1 MDPAGDNAMERASKV
16 THRLTVLATLDR
28 LLKRIRLRTN
38 YAHLAVALGVVALL
52 SIVFSLSA
60 VFATERSAA
69 HLASIGSRGI
79 FTEGTLSAAATT
91 RNRAIQAVLIHA
103 AESTGLSDASEVE
116 DALTVTLLG
125 LDEFKVRLQRLG
137 PYLTNAA
144 GAELMELSGGF
155 SESVIEL
162 VATIESDDA
171 DLLEEAVLA
180 MDASYQDLTE
190 SIARDR
196 DALVAELELAQ
207 EQAGRIA
214 DAARFLVAFAVPLA
228 AVFVF
233 RRSLRRRQRQE
244 ILVHELTRQR
254 EVARAKDDF
263 IADLSHELRTP
274 LTGINGFAATLL
286 DPKVASDPNMVTE
299 FSTIIAREADEL
311 SRMVDDLLAVARAN
325 ENALSFQLEEVDP
338 QVEVGKVLA
347 PLRAQGIEVHARVA
361 SGSVTA
367 DRGRLRQVLR
377 NLVSNAIKHGQPPIA
392 IKGLVRD
399 GRYQIEVID
408 NGPGV
413 PREMEERLFARY
425 IHQGRNALLAGSVGL
440 GLSISLLLTRRMGG
454 DLTYVGGEVTRFI
467 IDLGLWEEGAST
479 NDTADE
485 PTSLA
490 EAGAVP
496 SSNGRP
502 L

>member
-1 MDPAGDNAMERASKV
+1 MERASQV
-16 THRLTVLATLDR
+16 THRLNVVAALDR
-28 LLKRIRLRTN
+28 LLKRMRLRTN
-38 YAHLAVALGVVALL
+38 YLHLAVALGVVALL

-69 HLASIGSRGI
+69 QLASIGSRGI

-103 AESTGLSDASEVE
+103 AESTGLSNASEVE
-116 DALTVTLLG
+116 EALTVTLGG
-125 LDEFKVRLQRLG
+125 LDEFEVRLQQLG
-137 PYLTNAA
+137 PYLSNAA
-144 GAELMELSGGF
+144 GAELVELAGGF
-155 SESVIEL
+155 NESVIEL
-162 VATIESDDA
+162 VAVLESNETV
-171 DLLEEAVLA
+171 LREEAVLE
-180 MDASYQDLTE
+180 MDASYQALAT
-190 SIARDR
+190 SIADDR
-196 DALVAELELAQ
+196 DALVAELSLAQ
-207 EQAGRIA
+207 HQAGRIA

-286 DPKVASDPNMVTE
+286 DPKVGSDPKMVNE

-325 ENALSFQLEEVDP
+325 ENALSFRLEEVDP
-338 QVEVGKVLA
+338 QLEVEKVLA
-347 PLRAQGIEVHARVA
+347 PLRIQGIEVHSRVA

-377 NLVSNAIKHGQPPIA
+377 NLVSNAIKHGRAPIA

-399 GRYQIEVID
+399 GRYHLEVID

-413 PREMEERLFARY
+413 PRELEERLFARY
-425 IHQGRNALLAGSVGL
+425 IHQGRDALLAGSVGL

-454 DLTYVGGEVTRFI
+454 DLTYVGGDVTTFL

-479 NDTADE
+479 NQPADE
-485 PTSLA
+485 PISLA
-490 EAGAVP
+490 EAGTVP
-496 SSNGRP
+496 SSNSRP
-502 L
+502 F

>member
-1 MDPAGDNAMERASKV
+1 MDSTGDNPMERAGRM
-16 THRLTVLATLDR
+16 TFQFTVLATLKR
-28 LLKRIRLRTN
+28 LLKKFRSRSN

-52 SIVFSLSA
+52 SIIFSLSA
-60 VFATERSAA
+60 VFASERSAA
-69 HLASIGSRGI
+69 HLASIGSRGV

-91 RNRAIQAVLIHA
+91 RNRAMQAVLIDA
-103 AESTGLSDASEVE
+103 AESTGLSDSAEVE
-116 DALTVTLLG
+116 EALTATLDG
-125 LDEFKVRLQRLG
+125 LNEFEVRLQLLG
-137 PYLTNAA
+137 PYLAAA
-144 GAELMELSGGF
+144 GAELMELAGAF
-155 SESVIEL
+155 SESVNEL
-162 VATIESDDA
+162 VAVLESDQPL
-171 DLLEEAVLA
+171 LLEEAVLD
-180 MDASYQDLTE
+180 MDDSYLVLAG

-196 DALVAELELAQ
+196 DVLVAELSLAQ
-207 EQAGRIA
+207 REAGRIA

-286 DPKVASDPNMVTE
+286 DPKVGSDPEMVNE

-325 ENALSFQLEEVDP
+325 ENALSFRLEEVDP
-338 QVEVGKVLA
+338 QVEVDKVLA
-347 PLRAQGIEVHARVA
+347 PLGAQGIEVHARVA

-377 NLVSNAIKHGQPPIA
+377 NLVSNAIKHGRAPIA

-399 GRYQIEVID
+399 GRYHLEVID

-413 PREMEERLFARY
+413 PSELEERLFARY
-425 IHQGRNALLAGSVGL
+425 IHQGRDALLAGSVGL

-454 DLTYVGGEVTRFI
+454 DLTYVGGDVTRFI
-467 IDLGLWEEGAST
+467 IDLGLWEEDVPINEPA
-479 NDTADE
+479 NE

-496 SSNGRP
+496 SFD
-502 L
+502 